1 MEVSSLWNLPSMY
14 RGAGCLGDWVPA
26 HTNPTFP
33 HTPQKHCSRFPVTG
47 KALLQ
52 SNWLYSFDYHWEN
65 WQSCFDF
72 CFDRKFRVKAEDSS
86 SPYAEGNRAG
96 HIAGNMEQISMLTFL
111 ALFFYPNCPFA
122 LVCLSIWFFTATCLF
137 TSCCKSVLKNA
148 WYWINKIQ
156 GML

>member
-14 RGAGCLGDWVPA
+14 RGAGCLDDWVPA

-96 HIAGNMEQISMLTFL
+96 HIAGNNGTDFYANLSWLYFSTLIVHLLLYVYPSRFL
-111 ALFFYPNCPFA
+111 LLHVFLQAAANQF
-122 LVCLSIWFFTATCLF
+122 WKRHRTE
-137 TSCCKSVLKNA
+137 
-148 WYWINKIQ
+148 
-156 GML
+156 